1 MLINLRET
9 CPASACGNLAS
20 NIRRMQQKSCIWPNL
35 LQPAFNT
42 HLHRRPLISHVA
54 SWGTAA
60 PVPDDVRTARGNP
73 VKGPAKLLD
82 VTPLSARR
90 LSNEAN
96 IEVHAYGLG
105 VPDEGAHVHILGS
118 TFGAAELR
126 RARADLFCEFGLCK
140 TLASPLVGKLETNAE
155 NLGLFLVCLPDGRIG
170 ELLVEIVIPCGF
182 HLRFFSFAGGRTSI
196 LEPLFAAS
204 LASCLAILVRPIF
217 LSASS
222 TAAVALVKP
231 CNRTAVRFSSKKY
244 RMR

>member
-1 MLINLRET
+1 MPVLT
-9 CPASACGNLAS
+9 VSADIPCG
-20 NIRRMQQKSCIWPNL
+20 IWR
-35 LQPAFNT
+35 A
-42 HLHRRPLISHVA
+42 
-54 SWGTAA
+54 AA
-60 PVPDDVRTARGNP
+60 PV
-73 VKGPAKLLD
+73 LD
-82 VTPLSARR
+82 TSESKDSESQNSLTFPPLSVRR
-90 LSNEAN
+90 LGDEAN
-96 IEVHAYGLG
+96 IEVHAYGLS
-105 VPDEGAHVHILGS
+105 VPDEGAHVYILGP

-126 RARADLFCEFGLCK
+126 RAGTDLFREFGLCK
-140 TLASPLVGKLETNAE
+140 TSALPLIGKLETNAE
-155 NLGLFLVCLPDGRIG
+155 NFGLFLVCLPDGRNG

-182 HLRFFSFAGGRTSI
+182 HLRFFSFAGGRISI